1 MEKYS
6 CDEDVDF
13 QRNVIERGPMEVA
26 SMFDGGES
34 GVPKITTRKLD
45 YKRPCCKVAVDRKYS
60 VEPSRCVTYK

>member
-34 GVPKITTRKLD
+34 GVPKINHKIFSLQRPSCKAKLIASI
-45 YKRPCCKVAVDRKYS
+45 RSNLHAV
-60 VEPSRCVTYK
+60 